1 MVRDFSGYIKR
12 MSLILK
18 GSSACLNE
26 AFEDIRVYRPQIVYI
41 DVKFLSASDADLKLI
56 QQISFLVVVSD
67 RIEDAFDA
75 FESQAFDYLVKPIS
89 YDRFIRGIEKYNN
102 LGVHPSVTSKDGTF
116 DLINNAFFIKI
127 DSKETKEVL
136 VKYSDLVFVQGL
148 QNYIVLHLEN
158 GVYHLS
164 YHTMKRM
171 EEKLPKS
178 LFTRIH
184 KSYLINHSKIT
195 SIESTCVMLNE
206 KWKLNIGNAYRKT
219 FISKKTAFFDK
230 S

>member
-1 MVRDFSGYIKR
+1 MVKDFSEYIER

-18 GSSACLNE
+18 GSSACLDE
-26 AFEDIRVYRPQIVYI
+26 AFEDIRVYRPHIVYVDI
-41 DVKFLSASDADLKLI
+41 KFLKASDADFKLI
-56 QQISFLVVVSD
+56 QQISLLVVVSD
-67 RIEDAFDA
+67 GIEDAFDA
-75 FESQAFDYLVKPIS
+75 FESQAFDYLVNPVS
-89 YDRFIRGIEKYNN
+89 YDRFLRGIEKYNN
-102 LGVHPSVTSKDGTF
+102 LGLHPSVTSKDGTF
-116 DLINNAFFIKI
+116 DLINNAFFINI

-136 VKYSDLVFVQGL
+136 IKYSDLVYIQAL
-148 QNYIVLHLEN
+148 QNYIILHLEN

-206 KWKLNIGNAYRKT
+206 KWRLNIGNAYRKT
-219 FISKKTAFFDK
+219 FISKKTTFFG
-230 S
+230 